1 MSVNHL
7 RTHVKTDPLHKLLI
21 VSWVLLLLILLV
33 QLLPGSRAIAATL
46 GSITV
51 GGTCSQTSNLGN
63 SSCQTIT
70 VTGCPN
76 LANATAD
83 LVIAQP
89 PVGKP
94 VIGTIIFGSGMGG
107 TNLYGTAGSY
117 EAGMMEN
124 LRKAGYRIIER
135 VWTNGP
141 NGWFTGTLGPA
152 VSACR
157 YATLVNWIRKQYPSG
172 QLCATGVSGGAV
184 ELSFGLSRWGL
195 GNVLNAVVFD
205 SGPQTRLDYYC
216 VGTTNPPWSALCQN
230 INSNYSFSCPGT
242 TGCEPYP
249 GVAQLIDGSYNGVN
263 TCYGAT
269 MQSPNLTK
277 LYADSADGPGAV
289 LNFPNTRIAF
299 YEGAV
304 DCSFGVAIS
313 GVAYAKEITSLG
325 AAPPVSIIAGQGH
338 QISQSSTGAALIE
351 NTLSNLCTG
360 GTSSTVAASG
370 DMNNDGN
377 VDIAD
382 ALYALRIS
390 AGLVSPTLNDL
401 SRGDVAPLVNG
412 IPQPDGKIDI
422 SDVVVIMRKAVGLT
436 TW

>member
-1 MSVNHL
+1 MVNNF
-7 RTHVKTDPLHKLLI
+7 RTHVKTIFFHKMLTA
-21 VSWVLLLLILLV
+21 SWTVLLLTLLV
-33 QLLPGSRAIAATL
+33 QLLPSSRAIAATL

-51 GGTCSQTSNLGN
+51 GGSCSQTSNLGN
-63 SSCQTIT
+63 SSCQSVT

-89 PVGKP
+89 PVGTP

-107 TNLYGTAGSY
+107 TTLYGTAGSY

-141 NGWFTGTLGPA
+141 NGWFTGTFGPA

-172 QLCATGVSGGAV
+172 QLCASGVSGGAV

-216 VGTTNPPWSALCQN
+216 VGTADPQWSALCQN

-249 GVAQLIDGSYNGVN
+249 GVAQLIDASYNGVN

-277 LYADSADGPGAV
+277 LYTDSADGPGAI
-289 LNFPNTRIAF
+289 LNFPNTKIAF
-299 YEGAV
+299 YEGAL

-313 GVAYAKEITSLG
+313 GVAYAKEISSLG
-325 AAPPVSIIAGQGH
+325 ASPAVSIIAGQGH
-338 QISQSSTGAALIE
+338 QISQSSAGAALIE

-360 GTSSTVAASG
+360 GSSSTVATLG

-382 ALYALRIS
+382 AIYALRIS
-390 AGLVSPTLNDL
+390 AGLMPPTPNDL
-401 SRGDVAPLVNG
+401 SHGDVAPLVNG
-412 IPQPDGKIDI
+412 VPQPDGKIDI
-422 SDVVVIMRKAVGLT
+422 GDVVVIMRKAVGLA